1 MCAHHS
7 CKGLPACIT
16 TPALAEGPSE
26 SMAPTLG
33 WPFFLDLSKA
43 GEVEKSADREEEI
56 TEQPISGLWRRDEDE
71 KLGTRFLEREAR
83 SPAICNGFDTLYC
96 YRSSAIL
103 DNFGHK
109 ITVYTKCNLSSHVDL
124 LSKMIRST
132 IKSLSAGG
140 SGGSAR
146 LPNSVLQAVGKPR
159 RFVINS

>member
-1 MCAHHS
+1 MKEMFAHHS
-7 CKGLPACIT
+7 CKGFPACIT

-43 GEVEKSADREEEI
+43 GEVEKSADREEGN
-56 TEQPISGLWRRDEDE
+56 TEQPISGLWRRDEGE
-71 KLGTRFLEREAR
+71 KLGTRLLEREAK
-83 SPAICNGFDTLYC
+83 SPAICNGFDMLYC

-124 LSKMIRST
+124 LSKVIRST
-132 IKSLSAGG
+132 IKWYISWW
-140 SGGSAR
+140 
-146 LPNSVLQAVGKPR
+146 QWW
-159 RFVINS
+159 